1 MENTLQDIEQLR
13 NGFQACQKI
22 LTALGDEN
30 RQRLLCI
37 MLGGDC
43 GGSRVV
49 DIAEKTNLSRPAVS
63 HHMQILKDAG
73 IVKVRKE
80 GTYVYYYLDPDET
93 EIEKMIALFS
103 NIRRI
108 MRNVPDRSGEDTIF
122 QEVRSMDVMK
132 VMKERHSVRSYEDK
146 AIDKEVKKELLSLIA
161 QCNKESGLH
170 MQLVTDEP
178 QAFDGFLAHY
188 GKFSGVKNYIAM
200 VGKKG
205 ADLEELCGYYGENV
219 VLKAQ
224 ELGLNT
230 CWVALTYSKIRN
242 AFKLA
247 PGEKLCCVIAIGY
260 GATQGVSH
268 KVKAIEDLCKTKG
281 DMPRWF
287 RNGMEAAQ
295 LAPTAM
301 NQQKFLFTLRGNRVS
316 AQAGRGFY
324 TKLDL
329 GIAKYHF
336 EAGAGTSGWEWED
349 ANNKNR

>member
-108 MRNVPDRSGEDTIF
+108 MRNVPDRSGQHT
-122 QEVRSMDVMK
+122 RSCRACK
-132 VMKERHSVRSYEDK
+132 
-146 AIDKEVKKELLSLIA
+146 
-161 QCNKESGLH
+161 N
-170 MQLVTDEP
+170 
-178 QAFDGFLAHY
+178 
-188 GKFSGVKNYIAM
+188 FSG
-200 VGKKG
+200 GKKHGCYESNEG
-205 ADLEELCGYYGENV
+205 A
-219 VLKAQ
+219 
-224 ELGLNT
+224 
-230 CWVALTYSKIRN
+230 
-242 AFKLA
+242 
-247 PGEKLCCVIAIGY
+247 P
-260 GATQGVSH
+260 
-268 KVKAIEDLCKTKG
+268 
-281 DMPRWF
+281 F
-287 RNGMEAAQ
+287 R
-295 LAPTAM
+295 P
-301 NQQKFLFTLRGNRVS
+301 FL
-316 AQAGRGFY
+316 
-324 TKLDL
+324 
-329 GIAKYHF
+329 
-336 EAGAGTSGWEWED
+336 
-349 ANNKNR
+349 